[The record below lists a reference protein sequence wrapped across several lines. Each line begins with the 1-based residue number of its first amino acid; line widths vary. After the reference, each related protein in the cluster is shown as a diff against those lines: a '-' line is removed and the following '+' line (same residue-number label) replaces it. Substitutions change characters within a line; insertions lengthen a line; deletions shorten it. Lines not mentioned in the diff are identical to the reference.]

1 MPSEVQTALLFV
13 SCCKKCNRCPFVQ
26 TKRQKSTASARCVK
40 NRGKCRHFPRCNRQP
55 KVDGSVANFYLT
67 TQSAPNARTN
77 ALCRALQSLYIPTT
91 ATAHGSTSAPVFP
104 SRCGRFGQGCTKS
117 AGGSIAVNG
126 GVEFPQ
132 AISIETDI
140 AVNRIFNDFKHLH
153 IAHPFFLFARRLLH
167 LIRGR

>member
-55 KVDGSVANFYLT
+55 KVDGSVVNFRLT
-67 TQSAPNARTN
+67 TQSAPNARTS
-77 ALCRALQSLYIPTT
+77 APCRALQSLYIPTT
-91 ATAHGSTSAPVFP
+91 ASDHGSTSAPVFP
-104 SRCGRFGQGCTKS
+104 SRCGSFGQGCTKS
-117 AGGSIAVNG
+117 AGGLIVVNG

-132 AISIETDI
+132 AVSIETDI
-140 AVNRIFNDFKHLH
+140 AVNRIFNDFKRLH
-153 IAHPFFLFARRLLH
+153 IAHPFLFLTRRLLR
-167 LIRGR
+167 LIRGG